1 MDLSWRIVW
10 VRRSE
15 GSWPAL
21 KARHLVRPS
30 IYMLNSFRFSGRTSW
45 PGGWEPEIVLRYP
58 ARMSIDFSVSALR
71 MSFNGRSVILVAAGK
86 AVSGLRR
93 LDELVVTYLL

>member
-30 IYMLNSFRFSGRTSW
+30 MYMLNSFRFSGRTSW
-45 PGGWEPEIVLRYP
+45 PGGWEPDIVLR
-58 ARMSIDFSVSALR
+58 
-71 MSFNGRSVILVAAGK
+71 
-86 AVSGLRR
+86 
-93 LDELVVTYLL
+93 